1 MLKAVIFDM
10 DGVIIDS
17 EPMHFKVDKR
27 LLSNFGLEVD
37 NHFLSQYVG
46 VSNPEMFADIKE
58 KFNIKYSID
67 ELLDLKQN
75 FLLEALN
82 ETKLDAV
89 SGVRELIID
98 LASNNVLLAIAS
110 SSPRIFIEAVIKKL
124 DLEQYFKVVVSGE
137 ELEKSKPA
145 PDIFIKAAS
154 LLGVGRDECIVI
166 EDAATGVEAAF
177 AAGIKCVGYKNPN
190 SGNQNLS
197 KASVIVDDMRKLNYI
212 SLCNILVKPS

>member
-89 SGVRELIID
+89 SGVR
-98 LASNNVLLAIAS
+98 S
-110 SSPRIFIEAVIKKL
+110 
-124 DLEQYFKVVVSGE
+124 
-137 ELEKSKPA
+137 
-145 PDIFIKAAS
+145 
-154 LLGVGRDECIVI
+154 
-166 EDAATGVEAAF
+166 
-177 AAGIKCVGYKNPN
+177 
-190 SGNQNLS
+190 
-197 KASVIVDDMRKLNYI
+197 
-212 SLCNILVKPS
+212 